1 MSLLT
6 ALMGIVELE
15 RVKKKNYANSTSE
28 NITANID
35 HEATWVK
42 DHSQW
47 QTGFGTLL
55 LSQNQIVLWRISCH
69 RRKSMLF
76 KMECSN
82 TCREEGI
89 YKPTQGHYLIFN

>member
-35 HEATWVK
+35 HEAT
-42 DHSQW
+42 
-47 QTGFGTLL
+47 
-55 LSQNQIVLWRISCH
+55 
-69 RRKSMLF
+69 
-76 KMECSN
+76 
-82 TCREEGI
+82 
-89 YKPTQGHYLIFN
+89 